1 MCDGPAVRGGRG
13 VLAAALVILGF
24 LGLAS
29 GCGAPQPAAAPAP
42 PPDVA
47 RILGTRQVQGRAWDL
62 TVHSPALGK
71 AVNVRLLLPV
81 RYDAAPDRRW
91 PLLYLLHGCCDDY
104 LSWTRSTDI
113 ETLSRDADLLVV
125 MPEGG
130 SAGFYSD
137 WRSGPRWET
146 FHTEELPALLAA
158 GYRAGDRQAVAGV
171 SMGGLGALGYAARH
185 PGRFGAAASIS
196 GIVHTRL
203 SEAVTQ
209 DYRGLVRQETGAD
222 PDALWGNPV
231 TAAANWARHNPYDL
245 APELRGTRVFLAAGD
260 GKPGPL
266 DAAGAA
272 TDPIEVSIGAQNRA
286 FAQHLQAVGT
296 AATVDLYGAGT
307 HNWVYWQRELH
318 RAWPLLTAD
327 LLR

>member
-1 MCDGPAVRGGRG
+1 VCDGPAIRGGRG
-13 VLAAALVILGF
+13 VLAAGLILIGLV
-24 LGLAS
+24 A
-29 GCGAPQPAAAPAP
+29 GCGAAPAAP
-42 PPDVA
+42 PPDPPPEA
-47 RILGTRQVQGRAWDL
+47 AHILGARQVQGRTGDL
-62 TVHSPALGK
+62 TVASPALGK

-81 RYDAAPDRRW
+81 RYDAEPARRW
-91 PLLYLLHGCCDDY
+91 PLLFLLHGCCDDY

-113 ETLSRDADLLVV
+113 EALSRDADVLVV

-137 WRSGPRWET
+137 WLDGPKWET
-146 FHTEELPALLAA
+146 FHTGELPALLAA
-158 GYRAGDRQAVAGV
+158 SYRAGDRQAVAGV

-185 PGRFGAAASIS
+185 AGRFTAAASIS

-203 SEAVTQ
+203 SPEVVQ
-209 DYRGLVRQETGAD
+209 NYRGLVRQETGAD
-222 PDALWGNPV
+222 PDALWGDPV
-231 TAAANWARHNPYDL
+231 RDAANWARHNPYDL

-266 DAAGAA
+266 DAAGAT

>member
-1 MCDGPAVRGGRG
+1 VCDGPAVRGGRG

-24 LGLAS
+24 LGSAS
-29 GCGAPQPAAAPAP
+29 GC
-42 PPDVA
+42 
-47 RILGTRQVQGRAWDL
+47 
-62 TVHSPALGK
+62 
-71 AVNVRLLLPV
+71 
-81 RYDAAPDRRW
+81 
-91 PLLYLLHGCCDDY
+91 
-104 LSWTRSTDI
+104 
-113 ETLSRDADLLVV
+113 
-125 MPEGG
+125 
-130 SAGFYSD
+130 
-137 WRSGPRWET
+137 
-146 FHTEELPALLAA
+146 
-158 GYRAGDRQAVAGV
+158 GV
-171 SMGGLGALGYAARH
+171 SMGGLG
-185 PGRFGAAASIS
+185 
-196 GIVHTRL
+196 
-203 SEAVTQ
+203 
-209 DYRGLVRQETGAD
+209 
-222 PDALWGNPV
+222 
-231 TAAANWARHNPYDL
+231 

>member
-1 MCDGPAVRGGRG
+1 VCDGPAVRGGRG

-47 RILGTRQVQGRAWDL
+47 RILGTR
-62 TVHSPALGK
+62 
-71 AVNVRLLLPV
+71 
-81 RYDAAPDRRW
+81 
-91 PLLYLLHGCCDDY
+91 
-104 LSWTRSTDI
+104 
-113 ETLSRDADLLVV
+113 
-125 MPEGG
+125 
-130 SAGFYSD
+130 
-137 WRSGPRWET
+137 
-146 FHTEELPALLAA
+146 
-158 GYRAGDRQAVAGV
+158 
-171 SMGGLGALGYAARH
+171 
-185 PGRFGAAASIS
+185 
-196 GIVHTRL
+196 
-203 SEAVTQ
+203 
-209 DYRGLVRQETGAD
+209 
-222 PDALWGNPV
+222 
-231 TAAANWARHNPYDL
+231 
-245 APELRGTRVFLAAGD
+245 VFLAAGD

-266 DAAGAA
+266 DAAGAT